1 MIEPIMFVGIG
12 VFITGLLVLGIIPLV
27 HARAVR
33 LTMRR
38 LEALTPLSMAEIQAD
53 KDQLRAEF
61 AMSTRRLEMSVEQ
74 MKAKTINQLAD
85 IGKKSEAI
93 GRLKLEL
100 GEKTAALFALEAK
113 ERQLTED
120 LQGMEFEL
128 TSKSEALEEAQRALA
143 QTQVELE
150 QVSSSFH
157 ESSTATDD
165 QRVELVALRAQTEA
179 LKGQVE
185 SYEQESRDLLA
196 RLAAKTGEVEVLS
209 QQLADERAR
218 SDQLGTRLDELDRQ
232 IIVRTT
238 DSEVLERRFQELTV
252 RFDQQ
257 GRFLAERERVCDQL
271 GTRLGEL
278 DRQIIVR
285 TTDSE
290 VLERRF
296 QELTVRFDQ
305 QSRFLAEREHV
316 SDRLVADLETARR
329 TEAEVRHALADAEDR
344 HRFATETVRAE
355 KALVEEELRQMREE
369 RTRLQREIASLKRD
383 AENAWANERMENA
396 ILRERINDVAA
407 EVARLTAT
415 LEGPGSRI
423 DSLLGS
429 ADRRAGRRPTEAMGP
444 PRSLPAA
451 ASSKGTLA
459 DRIRA
464 LQSRASRASQP
475 SGA

>member
-1 MIEPIMFVGIG
+1 
-12 VFITGLLVLGIIPLV
+12 
-27 HARAVR
+27 
-33 LTMRR
+33 
-38 LEALTPLSMAEIQAD
+38 
-53 KDQLRAEF
+53 
-61 AMSTRRLEMSVEQ
+61 MSVEQ

-113 ERQLTED
+113 ERQLTDD
-120 LQGMEFEL
+120 LQGTEL
-128 TSKSEALEEAQRALA
+128 ELRSKSEALEEAQRALA
-143 QTQVELE
+143 QAQAELE

-165 QRVELVALRAQTEA
+165 QRVELVALRAQSEA

-185 SYEQESRDLLA
+185 SYEQESGDLLA
-196 RLAAKTGEVEVLS
+196 RLGAKTGEVELLS

-218 SDQLGTRLDELDRQ
+218 S
-232 IIVRTT
+232 
-238 DSEVLERRFQELTV
+238 
-252 RFDQQ
+252 
-257 GRFLAERERVCDQL
+257 DQL

-305 QSRFLAEREHV
+305 QSRSLAERENA
-316 SDRLVADLETARR
+316 SDRFVADLETARR

-383 AENAWANERMENA
+383 AENTGANERMENA

-407 EVARLTAT
+407 EMARLTAT

-429 ADRRAGRRPTEAMGP
+429 EAGAPATPNGGNGAP
-444 PRSLPAA
+444 PIAPGGAEP
-451 ASSKGTLA
+451 KGSLA

-475 SGA
+475 SGT